1 MEEEK
6 LNSEIK
12 IVQDL
17 EDIKKEDNPKTEEL
31 PQIQRDILTSIKFLG
46 S

>member
-31 PQIQRDILTSIKFLG
+31 P
-46 S
+46 

>member
-1 MEEEK
+1 MEEK

-31 PQIQRDILTSIKFLG
+31 P
-46 S
+46 